1 MKWLQQVPHLAGEI
15 KLTRNSITHV
25 LASPFVF
32 GIGSCIFSRCREIPY
47 LNWGEVTTGHYLPG
61 RRIILPPGT
70 LFTEE
75 KAQGRCNEKRSAL
88 RRSRIWNPEN
98 DSLSCSMAT
107 YCGISHTLNFSFD
120 SLFSS
125 AVTTG
130 QVSVRTTSA
139 ISFVLISLI
148 EPSKVSFFPAVWQCN
163 LSAFIWTAFEL

>member
-1 MKWLQQVPHLAGEI
+1 MFLHHRSFSESVHVFLPVPWDSLFKLRRGYHGPLICLAEGLYSLQG
-15 KLTRNSITHV
+15 
-25 LASPFVF
+25 
-32 GIGSCIFSRCREIPY
+32 PY
-47 LNWGEVTTGHYLPG
+47 LLKK
-61 RRIILPPGT
+61 
-70 LFTEE
+70 

-98 DSLSCSMAT
+98 DSLSCSIAT

-120 SLFSS
+120 SLFTS

-148 EPSKVSFFPAVWQCN
+148 EPSKVSFFPAVWRCN